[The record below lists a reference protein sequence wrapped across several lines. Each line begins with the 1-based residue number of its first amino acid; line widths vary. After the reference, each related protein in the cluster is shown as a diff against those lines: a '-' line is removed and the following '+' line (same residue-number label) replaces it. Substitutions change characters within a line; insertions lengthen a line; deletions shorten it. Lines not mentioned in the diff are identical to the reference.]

1 MLRIGVAQ
9 LRQRPFKYF
18 WLVLGI
24 FFAVTVTVATAAII
38 ASLAH
43 STHQTVSREYAG
55 ADAVVS
61 LAPTDRESAEAAL
74 AAVAET
80 PGSADVAFDQ
90 VGTAS
95 VAVSGSLHSTITV
108 AAITDGP
115 QQWRSVHEGRLP
127 AAPGEVAVV
136 AHDIAVGSEQLL
148 RPGQRGNPVPV
159 TVVGRVSP
167 SALEKFDREP
177 VWLAHPQDM
186 LDWFPDRVGGT
197 IRVAASPGEDPIAL
211 ARALEAALVPVTDV
225 SASAVPAATQITA
238 VVDAHL
244 NNQLV
249 WFIALGAFLL
259 AIAGGAVFLLYTSW
273 LRVLR
278 HGEADLKLMREVG
291 ATAGQQ
297 RATLVVE
304 ATLVG
309 AVAWLPG
316 VPVGLLLAGTL
327 ADELGSDIPLAAISL
342 DPVAHLLIAVG
353 ALGLSIATAV
363 AAYRSTEQRFS
374 GTVSG
379 PRSSLLQKVLWLI
392 TGVVL
397 LVIGGVAATQAAV
410 VSPADGAV
418 LAAVTI
424 IGLVAGIALLS
435 GLLIPALWRLPGAG
449 WSGRMPAWVQ
459 LTAVGVRR
467 YQRRISSLVAVVVA
481 GTALSSLIFHA
492 EQPVEELLTPQASS
506 AASDAAEVV
515 ITGASETLSPQLIS
529 EVEALP
535 GVAGVTLPPSVTVAT
550 PGERTD
556 TAFAGA
562 GPDELV
568 LGSGSPLR
576 TELVNGSVSTL
587 NVLGQPHEVVVI
599 FGEGPRTLIDAAVAG
614 AAQAEVAAQRGVPVE
629 LAPELPAPVALV
641 DLSEQARHGAADP
654 TIEQIRALLTGAGQQ
669 TSLQVAPPVS
679 PEVGPSGWLVAV
691 APALLILV
699 LTFGSAGNLITLSA
713 PGRSRWSRLS
723 LELGLT
729 AREQVLV
736 TAGGLGPTTALAA
749 IIGVTTG
756 EVVAESALSLLP
768 EQSSTTAA
776 VPVWLLLAIVSAT
789 TVVAVVA
796 GVVHRRDPHQRRG
809 AAIMPAA

>member
-24 FFAVTVTVATAAII
+24 FFAVTVTVATAAIS

-43 STHQTVSREYAG
+43 STHQTVAREYAG

-61 LAPTDRESAEAAL
+61 LDPTDREAAEAAL
-74 AAVAET
+74 AAAAET
-80 PGSADVAFDQ
+80 PGTADIAFDQ

-95 VAVSGSLHSTITV
+95 IAVSGSLHTTV
-108 AAITDGP
+108 AVTAITDGP
-115 QQWRSVHEGRLP
+115 QQWRSVREGRLP
-127 AAPGEVAVV
+127 EAPGEVAVV
-136 AHDIAVGSEQLL
+136 ADDVAVGSEQLL

-167 SALEKFDREP
+167 SAVEEYAREP

-197 IRVAASPGEDPIAL
+197 IRVAADSGGDPGAL
-211 ARALEAALVPVTDV
+211 AAALEAALVPVPGV
-225 SASAVPAATQITA
+225 SASAVPAAAQITA

-249 WFIALGAFLL
+249 WFSALGAFLV
-259 AIAGGAVFLLYTSW
+259 AIAIGAGFLLYTSW

-278 HGEADLKLMREVG
+278 HGEAELKLLREVG
-291 ATAGQQ
+291 VTTGQQ
-297 RATLVVE
+297 RATLVVG
-304 ATLVG
+304 ATLV
-309 AVAWLPG
+309 ATVAWLPG
-316 VPVGLLLAGTL
+316 VPVGLFVAGILA
-327 ADELGSDIPLAAISL
+327 AELGSEIPLVDISL
-342 DPVAHLLIAVG
+342 DPVGHLLIAVG
-353 ALGLSIATAV
+353 ALALSVATAL
-363 AAYRSTEQRFS
+363 AAYRSTEQRLG
-374 GTVSG
+374 GTG
-379 PRSSLLQKVLWLI
+379 PWPRSSLMQKGLYLL

-397 LVIGGVAATQAAV
+397 LAIGGVAASQAAV
-410 VSPADGAV
+410 VSPVDGVV
-418 LAAVTI
+418 LAAVTV
-424 IGLVAGIALLS
+424 IGLVAGTALLA
-435 GLLIPALWRLPGAG
+435 GLLLPALWLLPGFG

-467 YQRRISSLVAVVVA
+467 YQRRISSLVAVVVS

-515 ITGASETLSPQLIS
+515 ITGASETLPPQLIND
-529 EVEALP
+529 VAALP
-535 GVAGVTLPPSVTVAT
+535 GVAEVTLPPAVTVAT
-550 PGERTD
+550 PGERSD
-556 TAFAGA
+556 TAFTGA

-587 NVLGQPHEVVVI
+587 EVLGQPQEVVVI
-599 FGEGPRTLIDAAVAG
+599 FGAGPRTLIDGAVART
-614 AAQAEVAAQRGVPVE
+614 AQAEVAAQRGVPVE
-629 LAPELPAPVALV
+629 LAPELPTPVALV
-641 DLSEQARHGAADP
+641 ELSDRARHGAADP

-691 APALLILV
+691 APALLILM

-723 LELGLT
+723 QDLGLT
-729 AREQVLV
+729 AKEQALV

-749 IIGVTTG
+749 IIGVITG
-756 EVVAESALSLLP
+756 GVVAEAALSLLP
-768 EQSSTTAA
+768 VPGAGTAA
-776 VPVWLLLAIVSAT
+776 VPVWLLLAIVSVT
-789 TVVAVVA
+789 TIVAVVA
-796 GVVHRRDPHQRRG
+796 GMLHRCGGQRRREAVFR
-809 AAIMPAA
+809 AAA